1 MKFITSSLNILS
13 LLDLILLVLIKEKR
27 NSFSQLLYRWCKITA
42 ITNYAGNGKQNWS
55 LPELIFLL
63 SCKSLCGWEIN
74 MYVGLTRN
82 LKSFPLVLKYPSH
95 PLCFA
100 RLEDDM
106 RHFRCHRNSSFLQCE
121 VKSLYI
127 LPNIA
132 HSGLNSPSTRSQTIS
147 GFI

>member
-1 MKFITSSLNILS
+1 MCERWFCFDMSAQLQSKVSFCRLCPSPFYGGPQLSRQNKINSRQNKTNLRQNRINSRQNKLNS
-13 LLDLILLVLIKEKR
+13 R
-27 NSFSQLLYRWCKITA
+27 
-42 ITNYAGNGKQNWS
+42 QN
-55 LPELIFLL
+55 
-63 SCKSLCGWEIN
+63 EIN
-74 MYVGLTRN
+74 LRQN
-82 LKSFPLVLKYPSH
+82 QINSRQNQINSRKDPSH

-121 VKSLYI
+121 FKSFYI